1 MKFAIA
7 GAAGRMGRI
16 LIETVLNT
24 AGAELVGAIVRA
36 DSPAIGSDCGAFLGR
51 QTGIAMTSDVSAAL
65 VNADFLIDFTCPVA
79 TMAHLAAAQ
88 AANVKLIIG
97 TTGLD
102 AAQLSSLQQASAR
115 LAIVFAPNMSVGVN
129 ATFKLLE
136 MAAKI
141 LNDGYDIEVIE
152 AHHRYKVD
160 APSGTALR
168 MGEIIAQARGQ
179 NLANCASYTRHG
191 YTGERQ
197 AHTIGFSTIRGGDI
211 VGDHT
216 VLFAGVGERIEISHK
231 SSSRLSYAEGAMRA
245 AQFLQNHSQGLFD
258 MQDVLGL
265 R

>member
-36 DSPAIGSDCGAFLGR
+36 DSAAIGSDCGAFLGR

-65 VNADFLIDFTCPVA
+65 ANADFLIDFTCPMA

-88 AANVKLIIG
+88 AANIKLIIG

-102 AAQLSSLQQASAR
+102 AAQLAALQQASAR

-141 LNDGYDIEVIE
+141 LNDSYDIEVIE

-179 NLANCASYTRHG
+179 HLANCASYTRHG

-197 AHTIGFSTIRGGDI
+197 VNTIGFSTIRGGDI

-216 VLFAGVGERIEISHK
+216 VLFAGAGERIEISHK

-245 AQFLQNHSQGLFD
+245 AQFLQNRSQGLFD